1 MLNALVTV
9 GIATFNSSNYII
21 ETLESVKNQTY
32 NHIELVVSDDC
43 SKDNTID
50 VINIWLNTE
59 NNRSRFANVNVL
71 VVKSNTGVSA
81 NCNRIFNAATGIY
94 LKLLAGDDILL
105 PNCILDNLNFIESN
119 PLAKIVFSQVGI
131 FNDIYVPNEFTEIK
145 PESVPLNLMDPNF
158 DSKKQHQILLDCDR
172 ITYTPSVFFHRQTI
186 LDVGGF
192 DESIRMIEDYPM
204 WLKLTSSG
212 IHLDYFNKLTVG
224 YRRHSEALNFKHKNV
239 LFQPSF
245 DTIFKIRT
253 KYVFPHLSLFQQLS
267 ERYENRI
274 VRFFSN
280 HGFNNKSYKFQFIL
294 LSRYLNIFWVI
305 NRVLT
310 YQK

>member
-145 PESVPLNLMDPNF
+145 PGSVPLNLMDPNF

-253 KYVFPHLSLFQQLS
+253 KYVFPHFSIFRKYS
-267 ERYENRI
+267 EVIE
-274 VRFFSN
+274 FFW
-280 HGFNNKSYKFQFIL
+280 I
-294 LSRYLNIFWVI
+294 NIFIFFGLNHKKFKGIFICLTKYCNPFWIVY
-305 NRVLT
+305 RVFGI
-310 YQK
+310 